1 MQTVAHVSLL
11 NMMLSSNY
19 DSSHGASS
27 VVSQAEEVP
36 GSLPRRSPPQAT
48 GEPKNRLKILQW
60 NCESISN
67 KKLQLTNKLKNA
79 DIDIACMQESHL
91 QSHPK
96 HGNSF
101 TIRGY
106 QTFKQDRK
114 NGPKGGVITLV
125 RNDIPASEV
134 QVDTGDRA
142 EMIGVKIHL
151 GNKEITIYKCY
162 CPPRKA
168 HVLHAMNISE
178 HCIVVGDFNS
188 HSPSWGYPEQDAR
201 GEEVEDWQTSSNLLL
216 INGAEDPPT
225 YYSRSW
231 MKTSTPDLAFATED
245 IALKTCRE
253 VDNQL
258 GGSDHRPVILTID
271 NLAQRREAPHFT
283 RWNYKKTKWDLFRS
297 LTNEMSLGLNAR
309 SHKVDKVAKKI
320 TELTL
325 KAAKRAI
332 PRGSRKNY
340 RPFWTEELEDLEN
353 EVNKARKDAEENPS
367 IDSNIKLK
375 ETTAR
380 LRRETI
386 STQRK
391 GWQEKTASLNLEKDG
406 GKLWNL
412 MAKLNGEK
420 TKVG

>member
-1 MQTVAHVSLL
+1 MPRMQTVAHVSLL

-96 HGNSF
+96 HGNRF

-151 GNKEITIYKCY
+151 DNKEITIYNTVT
-162 CPPRKA
+162 
-168 HVLHAMNISE
+168 VLHEKS
-178 HCIVVGDFNS
+178 
-188 HSPSWGYPEQDAR
+188 
-201 GEEVEDWQTSSNLLL
+201 
-216 INGAEDPPT
+216 
-225 YYSRSW
+225 
-231 MKTSTPDLAFATED
+231 
-245 IALKTCRE
+245 
-253 VDNQL
+253 
-258 GGSDHRPVILTID
+258 
-271 NLAQRREAPHFT
+271 
-283 RWNYKKTKWDLFRS
+283 
-297 LTNEMSLGLNAR
+297 MSY
-309 SHKVDKVAKKI
+309 
-320 TELTL
+320 TL
-325 KAAKRAI
+325 
-332 PRGSRKNY
+332 
-340 RPFWTEELEDLEN
+340 
-353 EVNKARKDAEENPS
+353 
-367 IDSNIKLK
+367 
-375 ETTAR
+375 
-380 LRRETI
+380 
-386 STQRK
+386 
-391 GWQEKTASLNLEKDG
+391 
-406 GKLWNL
+406 
-412 MAKLNGEK
+412 
-420 TKVG
+420 

>member
-1 MQTVAHVSLL
+1 MITPKDKTYLYEQLL
-11 NMMLSSNY
+11 TSY
-19 DSSHGASS
+19 TFDTIRIKH
-27 VVSQAEEVP
+27 
-36 GSLPRRSPPQAT
+36 
-48 GEPKNRLKILQW
+48 
-60 NCESISN
+60 CESISN

-79 DIDIACMQESHL
+79 DIDIACMEESHL

-96 HGNSF
+96 YGNRF

-106 QTFKQDRK
+106 QTFKQERK

-151 GNKEITIYKCY
+151 DNKESTVYNCY
-162 CPPRKA
+162 CPPRKG

-178 HCIVVGDFNS
+178 HCIAVGDFNS
-188 HSPSWGYPEQDAR
+188 HSPRWGYPEQDAR
-201 GEEVEDWQTSSNLLL
+201 GEEVKDWQTSSNFLL
-216 INGAEDPPT
+216 INDAEDPST

-245 IALKTCRE
+245 IALKTCRK

-258 GGSDHRPVILTID
+258 GGSDHRPVILIID

-283 RWNYKKTKWDLFRS
+283 RWNYKKAKWDLFRS
-297 LTNEMSLGLNAR
+297 LTNGMSLGVNAR
-309 SHKVDKVAKKI
+309 SHKVNKVAKKI

-325 KAAKRAI
+325 KAVKRAI

-340 RPFWTEELEDLEN
+340 RPFWLLD
-353 EVNKARKDAEENPS
+353 
-367 IDSNIKLK
+367 
-375 ETTAR
+375 
-380 LRRETI
+380 
-386 STQRK
+386 
-391 GWQEKTASLNLEKDG
+391 
-406 GKLWNL
+406 
-412 MAKLNGEK
+412 
-420 TKVG
+420 